1 MYERLASMLTAH
13 PRNRYLINSAILPDR
28 EQDVDGGII
37 LYVQKD
43 SPGKDKESNCLPAPN
58 GQLSMMLRRYWSA
71 PEALDGTWKQPTLKQ
86 VE

>member
-1 MYERLASMLTAH
+1 MYERLASLLTAH
-13 PRNRYLINSAILPDR
+13 PRNRYLINSAMLPDLK
-28 EQDVDGGII
+28 QDVDGGII

-58 GQLSMMLRRYWSA
+58 GLFSMILRRYWPK
-71 PEALDGTWKQPTLKQ
+71 PEARDGAWKQSTLKQ